1 VSPAPDPGAAKA
13 ERRGRLLRRR
23 RERPADERA
32 AAAAAITRALL
43 RGLAAARTLAAYVP
57 DEIEPGHGRL
67 PAAYTQLGI
76 RVLLPVV
83 PDSGHDLRWA
93 VDSGRLAPGRFGL
106 LEPVGPRL
114 GTTALGAADVVVVPA
129 LAVGLDGSRLGRG
142 GGYYD
147 RALQHARPDAV
158 LVALA
163 FDEELLDDL
172 PVEPHDRRVTAVVT
186 PSGGWRR
193 LDSSGPEPH

>member
-1 VSPAPDPGAAKA
+1 VPPPPDPGAAKA
-13 ERRGRLLRRR
+13 ELRGRLLRRR
-23 RERPADERA
+23 RERPEADRT

-43 RGLAAARTLAAYVP
+43 RGLGAARTLAAYVP
-57 DEIEPGHGRL
+57 DDIEPGHGRL

-83 PDSGHDLRWA
+83 PDQGHDLRWA
-93 VDSGRLAPGRFGL
+93 VDSGRLVPGRFGL

-147 RALQHARPDAV
+147 RALRNARPDAV
-158 LVALA
+158 LVALV
-163 FDEELLDDL
+163 FDDELLDEL

-186 PSGGWRR
+186 PSGGWRT